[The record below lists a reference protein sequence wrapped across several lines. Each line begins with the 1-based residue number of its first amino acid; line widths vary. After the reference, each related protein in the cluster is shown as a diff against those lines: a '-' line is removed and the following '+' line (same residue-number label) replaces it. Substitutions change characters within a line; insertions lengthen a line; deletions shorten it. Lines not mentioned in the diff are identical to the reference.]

1 MATISISKA
10 NNIVKESVKK
20 VSLINRYLADIR
32 DKADIKIFVDA
43 FYGKVR
49 IDPVI
54 GAVFAARIPND
65 HWAPHLE
72 RMYSFWH
79 TILFGVS
86 DYRGNPFAKH
96 EQLPIQA
103 RHFERWINLLT
114 ETVNALF
121 SGDKA
126 EEVKMRAV
134 KIGAVFQAKLE
145 YIQAN
150 DLIKKSL

>member
-1 MATISISKA
+1 MH
-10 NNIVKESVKK
+10 
-20 VSLINRYLADIR
+20 DIHN
-32 DKADIKIFVDA
+32 KADIKLFVDA
-43 FYGKVR
+43 FYAKVR
-49 IDPVI
+49 IDPI
-54 GAVFAARIPND
+54 LGGVFAARIPNN
-65 HWAPHLE
+65 HWASHLE

-79 TILFGVS
+79 TILFGKS

-103 RHFERWINLLT
+103 RHFERWIS
-114 ETVNALF
+114 LF
-121 SGDKA
+121 SETIDELFIGIKA

-150 DLIKKSL
+150 GAYKML

>member
-1 MATISISKA
+1 MH
-10 NNIVKESVKK
+10 
-20 VSLINRYLADIR
+20 DIQ

-43 FYGKVR
+43 FYKKVR
-49 IDPVI
+49 IDPMI
-54 GAVFAARIPND
+54 GPVFAARIPNN
-65 HWAPHLE
+65 HWSPHLE

-103 RHFERWINLLT
+103 RHFERWIRLLT
-114 ETVNALF
+114 ETIDALF
-121 SGDKA
+121 VGVKA
-126 EEVKMRAV
+126 EEVKMRAA
-134 KIGAVFQAKLE
+134 KIGAVFQAKLA

-150 DLIKKSL
+150 NSYKI

>member
-1 MATISISKA
+1 MH
-10 NNIVKESVKK
+10 
-20 VSLINRYLADIR
+20 DIR

-43 FYGKVR
+43 FYQKVR
-49 IDPVI
+49 IDAMIGPV
-54 GAVFAARIPND
+54 FTARIPND
-65 HWAPHLE
+65 NWVPHLE
-72 RMYSFWH
+72 RMYSFWN

-103 RHFERWINLLT
+103 RHFERWIGLLT
-114 ETVNALF
+114 ETVDALF
-121 SGDKA
+121 VGMKA
-126 EEVKMRAV
+126 EEVKMRAN

-150 DLIKKSL
+150 EATRKPL

>member
-1 MATISISKA
+1 MH
-10 NNIVKESVKK
+10 
-20 VSLINRYLADIR
+20 DIR
-32 DKADIKIFVDA
+32 DKGDIKILVDA
-43 FYGKVR
+43 FYVKVR

-65 HWAPHLE
+65 NWSPHLE
-72 RMYSFWH
+72 RMYSFWN
-79 TILFGVS
+79 TILFGVG

-103 RHFERWINLLT
+103 RHFERWIGLLM
-114 ETVNALF
+114 ETVDALF
-121 SGDKA
+121 VGVKA
-126 EEVKMRAV
+126 EEVKMRAS

-150 DLIKKSL
+150 DVLRKPLN